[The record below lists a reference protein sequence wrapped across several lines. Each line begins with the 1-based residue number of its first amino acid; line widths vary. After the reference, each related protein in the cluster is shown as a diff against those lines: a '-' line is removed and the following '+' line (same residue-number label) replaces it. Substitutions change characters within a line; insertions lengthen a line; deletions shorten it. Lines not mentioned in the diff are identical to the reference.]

1 MNKILATLAFL
12 ILSAMPAMADY
23 VVKDANGNVITIKS
37 GTVGGNVLPWMSPVD
52 ATGTAYGTV
61 GNPFAVAPGTG
72 ASFPV
77 TGTFWQATQPVSAAS
92 LPLPAGAATSA
103 LQNSTIT
110 ALGSPFQAGG
120 SIGNTSFG
128 ISGTLPAFAATPTF
142 NCGTGCFQTTQPISG
157 TVTAAQA
164 TAANLNATVVGTG
177 TFAAQ
182 LTGATNNINNISGTI
197 SLPTGAATQ
206 TTLASVL
213 TALGSPFQAGGSIGN
228 TTFAATQS
236 GTWNIGSITTL
247 PALVAGS
254 AIIGKVGIDQTTVGT
269 TNGVSLA
276 QIGANTVSTGAG
288 ATGTGTQRVGIAQD
302 TTTIGGAAPGTAGA
316 ASANVVTVQGVASM
330 TPVAIS
336 GASSNAS
343 SGVATSSTNVPT
355 VAYNYGFNGT
365 TWDPA
370 KSKAASTQAAFS
382 DTALVADPRPNSAAT
397 ISGTA
402 TNPTTGAYTLTSTT
416 TAYTA
421 GQLIA
426 NNSAA
431 GSVTNPSFSI
441 ANSAGG
447 AAIPRL
453 RLISNDTT
461 STAWAAQT
469 VQVDLWS
476 AAPTWTNGD
485 RAAWLPATGSASH
498 LGSYNCTFPTPVWGD
513 GLTAECAPQVGNFSL
528 PVLASGSTVYASY
541 KAVTGSGV
549 TGASKTFTLI
559 AEEMN

>member
-1 MNKILATLAFL
+1 MKNILASLALL
-12 ILSAMPAMADY
+12 ILSAVPAMADY
-23 VVKDANGNVITIKS
+23 LAKDANGNIITLKA
-37 GTVGGNVLPWMSPVD
+37 GVLGGNVLPWVSPVD
-52 ATGTAYGTV
+52 GTGTAYGTV
-61 GNPFAVAPGTG
+61 SNPFAVAPGTG
-72 ASFPV
+72 TSFPV

-103 LQNSTIT
+103 LQSSTIT

-177 TFAAQ
+177 TFAVQ
-182 LTGATNNINNISGTI
+182 
-197 SLPTGAATQ
+197 AA
-206 TTLASVL
+206 
-213 TALGSPFQAGGSIGN
+213 
-228 TTFAATQS
+228 QS
-236 GTWNIGSITTL
+236 GTWNVGSITTL

-269 TNGVSLA
+269 TNGVSLS

-288 ATGTGTQRVGIAQD
+288 ATGTGTQRVGVAQD
-302 TTTIGGAAPGTAGA
+302 TTTVAGSAPGTAGTP
-316 ASANVVTVQGVASM
+316 SANVVTVQGATSM
-330 TPVAIS
+330 TPVAVN

-370 KSKAASTQAAFS
+370 KSKAASTQVAFS

-426 NNSAA
+426 NNGAA

-513 GLTAECAPQVGNFSL
+513 GLTAECAPQVGVFSL

-541 KAVTGSGV
+541 KAITGSGV
-549 TGASKTFTLI
+549 TGVSKTLTLI

>member
-1 MNKILATLAFL
+1 MKKILASIAFF

-23 VVKDANGNVITIKS
+23 VVKDANGNIITIKS
-37 GTVGGNVLPWMSPVD
+37 GTLSGNVLPWMSPVD
-52 ATGTAYGTV
+52 GTGTAYGTV
-61 GNPFAVAPGTG
+61 SNPFAMQFGTGVLLPAFAATPTFNLGNINGAPPSLTNPLWIMPATG

-77 TGTFWQATQPVSAAS
+77 TGTFWQTTQPVSAAS

-103 LQNSTIT
+103 LQSSTIT

-142 NCGTGCFQTTQPISG
+142 NCGTGCFQATQPISG

-177 TFAAQ
+177 TFAVQ
-182 LTGATNNINNISGTI
+182 
-197 SLPTGAATQ
+197 AA
-206 TTLASVL
+206 
-213 TALGSPFQAGGSIGN
+213 
-228 TTFAATQS
+228 QS

-254 AIIGKVGIDQTTVGT
+254 AIVGKVGIDQTTVGT

-302 TTTIGGAAPGTAGA
+302 ATTIGGAAPGTAGA

-330 TPVAIS
+330 TPVGVN

-343 SGVATSSTNVPT
+343 SGVATSSTNVST
-355 VAYNYGFNGT
+355 VAYNYAFNGS
-365 TWDPA
+365 TWDAA
-370 KSKAASTQAAFS
+370 KSKAASTQAAFT
-382 DTALVADPRPNSAAT
+382 DTAIVADPRPNSAAT

-402 TNPTTGAYTLTSTT
+402 TNPSTVAYTLTATT

-421 GQLIA
+421 NQLIA
-426 NNSAA
+426 NNGIA

-453 RLISNDTT
+453 RLTSNDTT
-461 STAWAAQT
+461 STAWAGQT

-485 RAAWLPATGSASH
+485 RAAWLPATGSAAH
-498 LGSYNCTFPTPVWGD
+498 LGAYNCTFPTPVWGD

-541 KAVTGSGV
+541 KAITGSGV
-549 TGASKTFTLI
+549 TGVSKTFTLI